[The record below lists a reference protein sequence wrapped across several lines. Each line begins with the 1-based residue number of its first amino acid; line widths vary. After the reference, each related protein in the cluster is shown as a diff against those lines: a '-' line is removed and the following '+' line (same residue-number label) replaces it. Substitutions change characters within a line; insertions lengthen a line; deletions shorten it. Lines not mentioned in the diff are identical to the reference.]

1 MKKIIDNTLFIVAT
15 IFSLQ
20 AHAQNVGVGTTTPI
34 QKLHVAGNLYVKD
47 SLGIGVD
54 VPKYKLDVGG
64 RMRLQSKGNGDV
76 FESAGIWFN
85 DVFNSSSPAFIG
97 MQSNS
102 NIGFF
107 GSGLGDWA
115 LSMNTNTGNI
125 GIGTT
130 AYNGT
135 QKLAVGG
142 NTYIRDKL
150 GIGVQNPISTLDV
163 AGDMRT
169 TTNLV
174 TQQTVFSGAVSTTE
188 DLYVLG
194 DISAFTLTAANNIF
208 VNGSVSMGLDYI
220 SQTAILQS
228 SSLGEYT
235 CNCPAGKKAISGG
248 GGSGLRNAAFLVSS
262 GPTNDG
268 NGWTVRMNN
277 PNNQNRTADVKYWAI
292 CARVQL

>member
-1 MKKIIDNTLFIVAT
+1 MKKIICNTVFIVAT

-20 AHAQNVGVGTTTPI
+20 AYAQNVGIGTTTPN

-64 RMRLQSKGNGDV
+64 RMRLKSKGDGNV

-85 DVFNSSSPAFIG
+85 DVFNSTSPAFIG

-102 NIGFF
+102 NIGFYA
-107 GSGLGDWA
+107 SGLGDWA

-125 GIGTT
+125 GIGTV

-150 GIGVQNPISTLDV
+150 GIGIQNPISTLDV

-174 TQQTVFSGAVSTTE
+174 TQQDVISGAVSTTE

-194 DISAFTLTAANNIF
+194 NIAAFTLTAANNIF

-220 SQTAILQS
+220 SQTALLESPAQ
-228 SSLGEYT
+228 GEYT
-235 CNCPAGKKAISGG
+235 CNCPPGKKAISGG
-248 GGSGLRNAAFLVSS
+248 GGGTRNTAFLISS

-268 NGWTVRMNN
+268 NGWTVRFNN
-277 PNNQNRTADVKYWAI
+277 PLNQNRTVDIKYWAI
-292 CARVQL
+292 CARIQ